1 MGMVNCDW
9 IGKKYSDGKVALED
23 IKICIEQGEKV
34 GLVGPM
40 GAGKTTLLR
49 LLAGVLNATSG
60 TLQIGVE
67 KNEIAYMPA
76 SKGLIRALT
85 VREHIKMWAN
95 AFGARK
101 EYIDYIIETLK
112 LEKILAKE
120 IRHLSSGM
128 QTLVSFGCTVLGK
141 PKLVLLDEPFVHL
154 DMNSCL
160 KIEEIIQTFLSDSS
174 IVISSHDLE
183 RMEELSDTLL
193 VIDSGK
199 QIFCNETKK
208 LKEIYGNEF
217 FKIHFEEK
225 VSKQVQ
231 SNLQVQYGGNFID
244 SSTVYF
250 SKKRI
255 SVDLAKN
262 LLLKEGC
269 KIKEVQVSCSELK
282 DIYLNIICGEE

>member
-1 MGMVNCDW
+1 
-9 IGKKYSDGKVALED
+9 
-23 IKICIEQGEKV
+23 
-34 GLVGPM
+34 
-40 GAGKTTLLR
+40 
-49 LLAGVLNATSG
+49 
-60 TLQIGVE
+60 
-67 KNEIAYMPA
+67 
-76 SKGLIRALT
+76 
-85 VREHIKMWAN
+85 
-95 AFGARK
+95 
-101 EYIDYIIETLK
+101 
-112 LEKILAKE
+112 
-120 IRHLSSGM
+120 
-128 QTLVSFGCTVLGK
+128 
-141 PKLVLLDEPFVHL
+141 
-154 DMNSCL
+154 
-160 KIEEIIQTFLSDSS
+160 
-174 IVISSHDLE
+174 
-183 RMEELSDTLL
+183 MEELSDTLL